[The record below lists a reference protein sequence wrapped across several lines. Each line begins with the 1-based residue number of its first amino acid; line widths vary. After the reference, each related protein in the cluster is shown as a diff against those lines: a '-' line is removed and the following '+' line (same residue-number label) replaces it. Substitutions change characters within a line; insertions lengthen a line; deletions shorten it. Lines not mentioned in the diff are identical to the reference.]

1 MVVRMK
7 VKELIEKLQ
16 DFDPED
22 MVVRDGYEG
31 GVCEVI
37 YISLKTVA
45 LNANQAWYYGDHE
58 ILSGG
63 VSDKQYPDSARA
75 TVVYIT

>member
-1 MVVRMK
+1 MK

-16 DFDPED
+16 AVDPEL

-37 YISLKTVA
+37 DIRLKTVA
-45 LNANQAWYYGDHE
+45 LNANTAWYYGDHE
-58 ILSGG
+58 ILYDEDDDRQHLG
-63 VSDKQYPDSARA
+63 KARA
-75 TVVYIT
+75 TVAYIT

>member
-1 MVVRMK
+1 MK

-16 DFDPED
+16 ALDPEL

-37 YISLKTVA
+37 EISFKDVA
-45 LNANQAWYYGDHE
+45 LNANTAWYYGDHE
-58 ILSGG
+58 ILFDG
-63 VSDKQYPDSARA
+63 DDDRQYPGKARA
-75 TVVYIT
+75 TVAYIS